1 MIRGEIRL
9 YHVVKNFTTPGTP
22 GLREHKE
29 KVYAIY
35 EEEFYDE

>member
-22 GLREHKE
+22 GMRKRKE
-29 KVYAIY
+29 KVYVIY
-35 EEEFYDE
+35 KENFCDE